1 MKKLKYKDIDTESDS
16 EEEQVPEAEDS
27 TQIRKKIK
35 YKQIL
40 KVEDNWE
47 SEEK

>member
-16 EEEQVPEAEDS
+16 EEQVPEPEDS

-35 YKQIL
+35 FKQIL
-40 KVEDNWE
+40 KVEDDWE

>member
-1 MKKLKYKDIDTESDS
+1 MKKLKYKDIETESDS
-16 EEEQVPEAEDS
+16 DEDVPEPEDS
-27 TQIRKKIK
+27 TQIRRKIRYKK
-35 YKQIL
+35 IL